1 VPQIRF
7 FSENI
12 DFKLKHPKKVSSWIK
27 LVIKKEKRTIKEINY
42 IFCSDEYLL
51 QLNKDFLN
59 HKTLT
64 DIITFHNSE
73 DRKALEGEIYISI
86 ERVKENAIKFHADF
100 EDELHRVMIHG
111 VLHLIGYKDKKPSEK
126 ALMRKKEEAC
136 LSLRLA
142 SRATGFRPHA
152 TR

>member
-1 VPQIRF
+1 MVAAIRF
-7 FSENI
+7 FSEDISFKI
-12 DFKLKHPKKVSSWIK
+12 DLPRKKTLWIK
-27 LVIKKEKRTIKEINY
+27 EVARREKKTIKEINY

-51 QLNKDFLN
+51 QLNQGFLN

-64 DIITFHNSE
+64 DIITFDNSE
-73 DRKALEGEIYISI
+73 GKNGLEGEIYISI
-86 ERVKENAIKFHADF
+86 ERVQENALKFNNEF

-136 LSLRLA
+136 LSLRC
-142 SRATGFRPHA
+142 
-152 TR
+152 

>member
-1 VPQIRF
+1 MSLIHYFTEGVTFR
-7 FSENI
+7 
-12 DFKLKHPKKVSSWIK
+12 LLHPRNTTTWIK
-27 LVIKKEKRTIKEINY
+27 LVAKKERKTIKEINY

-51 QLNKDFLN
+51 QLNQGFLN

-64 DIITFHNSE
+64 DIITFDNSE
-73 DRKALEGEIYISI
+73 GKKALEGEIYISI
-86 ERVKENAIKFHADF
+86 ERVQENALKFKTNF

-136 LSLRLA
+136 LSLRSLKPK
-142 SRATGFRPHA
+142 G
-152 TR
+152 

>member
-1 VPQIRF
+1 M
-7 FSENI
+7 
-12 DFKLKHPKKVSSWIK
+12 WIK
-27 LVIKKEKRTIKEINY
+27 EVARREKKTIKEINY

-51 QLNKDFLN
+51 QLNQGFLN

-64 DIITFHNSE
+64 DIITFDNSE
-73 DRKALEGEIYISI
+73 GKNGLEGEIYISI
-86 ERVKENAIKFHADF
+86 ERVQENAIKFNTEF

-136 LSLRLA
+136 LSLRC
-142 SRATGFRPHA
+142 
-152 TR
+152 

>member
-1 VPQIRF
+1 MATIRF
-7 FSENI
+7 FSEDISFKI
-12 DFKLKHPKKVSSWIK
+12 DLPRKKSQWIK
-27 LVIKKEKRTIKEINY
+27 EVARREKKTIKEINY

-51 QLNKDFLN
+51 QLNQGFLN

-64 DIITFHNSE
+64 DIITFDNSE
-73 DRKALEGEIYISI
+73 GENGLEGEIYISI
-86 ERVKENAIKFHADF
+86 ERVQENAIKFNNEF

-136 LSLRLA
+136 LSLRC
-142 SRATGFRPHA
+142 
-152 TR
+152 

>member
-1 VPQIRF
+1 VAIIRF
-7 FSENI
+7 FSEDISFKI
-12 DFKLKHPKKVSSWIK
+12 DLPRKKALWIK
-27 LVIKKEKRTIKEINY
+27 EVARREKKTIKEINY

-51 QLNKDFLN
+51 QLNQGFLN

-64 DIITFHNSE
+64 DIITFDNSE
-73 DRKALEGEIYISI
+73 DKTSLQGEIYISI
-86 ERVKENAIKFHADF
+86 ERVQENAIKFNTEF

-136 LSLRLA
+136 LSLR
-142 SRATGFRPHA
+142 R
-152 TR
+152 

>member
-1 VPQIRF
+1 MATIRF
-7 FSENI
+7 FSEDISFKI
-12 DFKLKHPKKVSSWIK
+12 DLPRKKSQWIK
-27 LVIKKEKRTIKEINY
+27 EVARREKKTIKEINY

-51 QLNKDFLN
+51 QLNQGFLN

-64 DIITFHNSE
+64 DIITFDNSE
-73 DRKALEGEIYISI
+73 GKNGLEGEIYISI
-86 ERVKENAIKFHADF
+86 ERVQENAIKFNNEF

-136 LSLRLA
+136 LSLRC
-142 SRATGFRPHA
+142 
-152 TR
+152 